1 MSFAISGVNL
11 ELNHETCDRHEAGI
25 LRRSMHRKRGA
36 PDSPRIV
43 ADAKETACTRVIS
56 SPYRITESAEILSR
70 LNPLPN
76 PALLGF
82 QSVEIQARQ
91 AFRRRRDK
99 FALFAL
105 GRRRSKDRSPCVF
118 GTLQPLDQNRPP
130 NSRVR
135 PLETFWNS
143 HGSRWNPPKS
153 IRLEGLIIFERDIID
168 LK

>member
-36 PDSPRIV
+36 PNSPRIV

-82 QSVEIQARQ
+82 QSVEIQASEAQGRNREGPSEGSVEQSRDPTNRNRIRGSTGRTSGQ
-91 AFRRRRDK
+91 AF
-99 FALFAL
+99 A
-105 GRRRSKDRSPCVF
+105 
-118 GTLQPLDQNRPP
+118 
-130 NSRVR
+130 
-135 PLETFWNS
+135 
-143 HGSRWNPPKS
+143 KS
-153 IRLEGLIIFERDIID
+153 ISINGQNCKSGGCAMKAVGLTPRDLHRVLRD
-168 LK
+168 

>member
-36 PDSPRIV
+36 PNSPRIV

-82 QSVEIQARQ
+82 QSVEIQASESSPSIRC
-91 AFRRRRDK
+91 AE
-99 FALFAL
+99 AASWL
-105 GRRRSKDRSPCVF
+105 RRSRFPCKGHASPARGECASQPAFTIGHRKDCGNVETTAGERSKGASPASP
-118 GTLQPLDQNRPP
+118 T
-130 NSRVR
+130 
-135 PLETFWNS
+135 T
-143 HGSRWNPPKS
+143 KS
-153 IRLEGLIIFERDIID
+153 DSD
-168 LK
+168 

>member
-25 LRRSMHRKRGA
+25 LRRSMHRKRGV

-43 ADAKETACTRVIS
+43 ADAKETGCTRVIS

-82 QSVEIQARQ
+82 QSVEIQASSTPADLLRE
-91 AFRRRRDK
+91 AWRRRQTQ
-99 FALFAL
+99 
-105 GRRRSKDRSPCVF
+105 F
-118 GTLQPLDQNRPP
+118 GVIESLP
-130 NSRVR
+130 
-135 PLETFWNS
+135 
-143 HGSRWNPPKS
+143 
-153 IRLEGLIIFERDIID
+153 RLNA
-168 LK
+168 